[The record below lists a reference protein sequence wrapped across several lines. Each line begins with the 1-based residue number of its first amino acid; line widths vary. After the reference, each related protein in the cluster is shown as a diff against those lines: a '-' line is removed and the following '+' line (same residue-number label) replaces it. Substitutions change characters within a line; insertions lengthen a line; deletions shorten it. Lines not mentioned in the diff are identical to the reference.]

1 MSSLNNKC
9 GTSAGLRQVFSG
21 RISDKK
27 NAVKSACVAV
37 HKLSRE
43 LNIPVVKKAF
53 GKGIV
58 RVCVRTMVQLNE
70 IPQIVKELI
79 KFNLIQEIG
88 MPLEF
93 SYKMKSLLLFVKP
106 VDLKSS
112 MEICHV
118 LKASSFQYR
127 YIVIDVGYPTEAA
140 QEILEKKKNTVND
153 LTHTSVNVTKN
164 ESMENVHLMKS
175 AQEEKQNKT
184 PITISNYCD
193 MMMIIYVWLIMLAVI
208 LIESLILISRVY
220 RY

>member
-112 MEICHV
+112 IEICHV
-118 LKASSFQYR
+118 LKASSSQYR

-140 QEILEKKKNTVND
+140 QEILE
-153 LTHTSVNVTKN
+153 